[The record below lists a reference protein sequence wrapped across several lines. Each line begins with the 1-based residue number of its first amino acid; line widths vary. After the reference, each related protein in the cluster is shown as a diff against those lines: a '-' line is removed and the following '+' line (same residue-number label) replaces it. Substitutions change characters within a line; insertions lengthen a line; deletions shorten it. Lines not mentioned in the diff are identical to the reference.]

1 MKSVRLACWV
11 GALLGATL
19 VPTEL
24 FGAPVTVTAPMT
36 CSRGPGGASF
46 KAAVTMPTSLPTG
59 ATFTVRID
67 GVSSGMIS
75 HFGLNYI
82 YGITVD
88 YLLPT
93 GTRYVEGSA
102 RIVPDTGTE
111 NVRPGARAWH
121 DAAGI
126 HMTLPAR
133 VPNDSSYTPP
143 SMEFA
148 VTIEAAAGSLVA
160 LKFSHYEVMASA
172 MFVGTVS
179 TTCEPNPKPYS
190 LAQLRVAAPP
200 APATPPAPAPAPATP
215 TTAP

>member
-1 MKSVRLACWV
+1 VSCGRLACVV
-11 GALLGATL
+11 GGFLGAML
-19 VPTEL
+19 VPHEI
-24 FGAPVTVTAPMT
+24 FGAGAAVTAPMT

-46 KAAVTMPTSLPTG
+46 HTAVTMPASLPTG
-59 ATFTVRID
+59 STFTVRID
-67 GVSSGMIS
+67 GVSSGTIS

-82 YGITVD
+82 YGITID

-111 NVRPGARAWH
+111 NVRPGARAWR

-133 VPNDSSYTPP
+133 VDNGSSYTPP

-148 VTIEAAAGSLVA
+148 VTIEAAAGKVVA
-160 LKFSHYEVMASA
+160 LQFDHYEVMASA

-179 TTCEPNPKPYS
+179 TTCEPNPKPYA
-190 LAQLRVAAPP
+190 LAQLRVT
-200 APATPPAPAPAPATP
+200 PATTP
-215 TTAP
+215 